1 MTILVG
7 ETATLDFAEYFASL
21 CQPPLTIFLRGDL
34 GSGKTTFARGFITA
48 LGHSGNVK
56 SPTFSLV
63 ETYDLEHVRLYHF
76 DLYRLNDPHELEYTG
91 IRDIAGEADVMCL
104 IEWPERGGA
113 ELPRADIEICFSYQG
128 ESRGVETQA
137 KSTIGQ
143 RIIDIL

>member
-1 MTILVG
+1 MLVG
-7 ETATLDFAEYFASL
+7 EIATLEFAKNFASL

-34 GSGKTTFARGFITA
+34 GSGKTTFARGFVTA
-48 LGHSGNVK
+48 LGHLGKVK

-63 ETYDLEHVRLYHF
+63 ETYDLEHAHLYHF

-91 IRDIAGEADVMCL
+91 MRDIAGEADVICL

-113 ELPRADIEICFSYQG
+113 ELPRADIEICFRHQD

-143 RIIDIL
+143 RIIDKL